1 MNEYCVVVANAS
13 RARFFSLEPVNVPEV
28 ESGPRLIEHS
38 DLVNPEAALSGRET
52 WSDTRSGGNA
62 APGGGPSHR
71 YDDHRERHVQEIG
84 RRFARQVAGAALD
97 MTRQRRAGCL
107 VVVAAGRMLGYLR
120 PELET
125 PAPRVE
131 IREAVKDL
139 TTLNAQEIRD
149 HLIASGVL
157 PAH

>member
-13 RARFFSLEPVNVPEV
+13 RARFFSLEPVAVPEV
-28 ESGPRLIEHS
+28 MNRLRLVEHS
-38 DLVNPEAALSGRET
+38 DLVNPEATLPGRET
-52 WSDTRSGGNA
+52 WSDTRSGSNT

-71 YDDHRERHVQEIG
+71 YDDHRERHMQEVG

-97 MTRQRRAGCL
+97 MTRSRDAHCL
-107 VVVAAGRMLGYLR
+107 VIVAARRMLGYLR

-125 PAPRVE
+125 PAPHVE
-131 IREAVKDL
+131 IREAPKDL
-139 TTLNAQEIRD
+139 TMLAPQDICD
-149 HLIASGVL
+149 HLITAGVL